1 MLPIIVAGSRPA
13 ATVLVQRRH
22 FDRDTSVDLHRL
34 LHASIT
40 ETPRSRVS
48 LASTVLLNP
57 IGSHRLPHAQQPN
70 RHRARGTAS
79 HIPSRD
85 FLLWRFSNAGPS
97 RSVRG
102 AVRHRPASENL
113 HSTGRVN
120 LIQSPNRQQEHGSE
134 RWHATNPC
142 GDGTQPRAPGRWHA
156 GGAGQSC
163 RPAWRAGSGCGS
175 CSQAVA

>member
-22 FDRDTSVDLHRL
+22 FDCDMSVDLHRL

-57 IGSHRLPHAQQPN
+57 IGSHRMPHAQQPN

-113 HSTGRVN
+113 HMNG
-120 LIQSPNRQQEHGSE
+120 
-134 RWHATNPC
+134 
-142 GDGTQPRAPGRWHA
+142 
-156 GGAGQSC
+156 
-163 RPAWRAGSGCGS
+163 
-175 CSQAVA
+175 SQACKYSDHRVGIPGNGKGRSFGKSVTNETYSFRHVSRG

>member
-22 FDRDTSVDLHRL
+22 FDCDPSVDLHRW
-34 LHASIT
+34 LHPSIT

-57 IGSHRLPHAQQPN
+57 IGSHRLTHAQQTN

-85 FLLWRFSNAGPS
+85 FLLWRFANAGPQAAEFAAT
-97 RSVRG
+97 SVAG
-102 AVRHRPASENL
+102 RHPKTFTTAEVICEHSITAATGPCFAGPA
-113 HSTGRVN
+113 R
-120 LIQSPNRQQEHGSE
+120 
-134 RWHATNPC
+134 
-142 GDGTQPRAPGRWHA
+142 
-156 GGAGQSC
+156 
-163 RPAWRAGSGCGS
+163 
-175 CSQAVA
+175 

>member
-22 FDRDTSVDLHRL
+22 FDCDTSVDLHRL

-57 IGSHRLPHAQQPN
+57 IGSHRMPHAQQPN
-70 RHRARGTAS
+70 RHRARRTAS

-113 HSTGRVN
+113 HMLAAAFAAPSVIGRHPKTFTFPEVA
-120 LIQSPNRQQEHGSE
+120 LTQHRLGLSPS
-134 RWHATNPC
+134 
-142 GDGTQPRAPGRWHA
+142 
-156 GGAGQSC
+156 
-163 RPAWRAGSGCGS
+163 
-175 CSQAVA
+175 

>member
-13 ATVLVQRRH
+13 VAGLAQSQH
-22 FDRDTSVDLHRL
+22 FDCDTSVDLHRL

-57 IGSHRLPHAQQPN
+57 IGSHRLTHAQQTN

-113 HSTGRVN
+113 HISGSPVLR
-120 LIQSPNRQQEHGSE
+120 LILLGAAQAISKSAKSITKAIGPLNTLPTTKIR
-134 RWHATNPC
+134 TNTTMLC
-142 GDGTQPRAPGRWHA
+142 KSRKSA
-156 GGAGQSC
+156 
-163 RPAWRAGSGCGS
+163 
-175 CSQAVA
+175 

>member
-22 FDRDTSVDLHRL
+22 FDCDTSVDLHRL

-57 IGSHRLPHAQQPN
+57 IGSHRMPHAQQPN

-85 FLLWRFSNAGPS
+85 FLLWRFSDAGPS
-97 RSVRG
+97 RSGRG

-113 HSTGRVN
+113 HNRCHSKEVPTGSRYGVF
-120 LIQSPNRQQEHGSE
+120 P
-134 RWHATNPC
+134 
-142 GDGTQPRAPGRWHA
+142 D
-156 GGAGQSC
+156 
-163 RPAWRAGSGCGS
+163 
-175 CSQAVA
+175 

>member
-22 FDRDTSVDLHRL
+22 FDCDTSVDLHRL

-57 IGSHRLPHAQQPN
+57 IGSHRMPHAQQPN

-113 HSTGRVN
+113 HSSDVLTACASLPVYPCERT
-120 LIQSPNRQQEHGSE
+120 SSE
-134 RWHATNPC
+134 ACAAHSLAL
-142 GDGTQPRAPGRWHA
+142 
-156 GGAGQSC
+156 
-163 RPAWRAGSGCGS
+163 
-175 CSQAVA
+175 

>member
-22 FDRDTSVDLHRL
+22 FDCDTSVDLHRL
-34 LHASIT
+34 LHPSIA

-57 IGSHRLPHAQQPN
+57 IGSHRLTHAQQTN

-113 HSTGRVN
+113 HNT
-120 LIQSPNRQQEHGSE
+120 GSE
-134 RWHATNPC
+134 RTHSITSSARASSE
-142 GDGTQPRAPGRWHA
+142 GGTVRPRALAVLRLRTNSNFVGWMTGRSA
-156 GGAGQSC
+156 GFSPL
-163 RPAWRAGSGCGS
+163 RIRA
-175 CSQAVA
+175 V

>member
-22 FDRDTSVDLHRL
+22 FDCDTSVDLHRL

-57 IGSHRLPHAQQPN
+57 IGSHRMPHAQQPN
-70 RHRARGTAS
+70 RHRARRTAS

-85 FLLWRFSNAGPS
+85 FLLWRFSDAGPS

-113 HSTGRVN
+113 HK
-120 LIQSPNRQQEHGSE
+120 IGS
-134 RWHATNPC
+134 RTSQPPC
-142 GDGTQPRAPGRWHA
+142 LLWPQKRTSKGIRLKL
-156 GGAGQSC
+156 
-163 RPAWRAGSGCGS
+163 
-175 CSQAVA
+175 

>member
-22 FDRDTSVDLHRL
+22 FDCDTSVDLHRL

-57 IGSHRLPHAQQPN
+57 IGSHRMPHAQQPN
-70 RHRARGTAS
+70 RHRARRTAS

-85 FLLWRFSNAGPS
+85 FLLWRFSDAGPS

-113 HSTGRVN
+113 HRFGS
-120 LIQSPNRQQEHGSE
+120 RQPHSIITLAFMSKE
-134 RWHATNPC
+134 A
-142 GDGTQPRAPGRWHA
+142 
-156 GGAGQSC
+156 GAGKASKALGRRGIQKKPNL
-163 RPAWRAGSGCGS
+163 RDVVIRTRARIL
-175 CSQAVA
+175 